1 MQIMLDPE
9 TADPRDI
16 LGTEREVLA
25 KPRFNADLVEAI
37 LDVRLGH
44 EDLPRLSWFKKFEG
58 LSRAEV
64 GFRGTP
70 EVLVRTSA
78 VKDQPLAPTF
88 LSYEERGDARP
99 RSAGE
104 AKNAAPEESREKRT
118 TDKGVGA
125 EDHILVLTFSLVRLS
140 PLNDIG
146 IR

>member
-1 MQIMLDPE
+1 MQVMLDSK
-9 TADPRDI
+9 TANPRDI

-25 KPRFNADLVEAI
+25 KPRVNADLVEAI

-88 LSYEERGDARP
+88 LSHEERGDARP
-99 RSAGE
+99 RIAGE
-104 AKNAAPEESREKRT
+104 AKNAAPGESREKQTMRV
-118 TDKGVGA
+118 K
-125 EDHILVLTFSLVRLS
+125 LS
-140 PLNDIG
+140 AGSHRWLNVWL
-146 IR
+146 